1 MKISKERVQFRLDNE
16 ILSKY
21 EIPRNYNLFE
31 RKLSVTFT
39 KELNNQIKI
48 KTPKSEEIQIHTDL
62 FNSVVEFLEDI
73 QGNSIKSPADIK
85 FDLIYKNKKLDIDE
99 MLINYGIND
108 GDLIELKPIDKD
120 FEFNVKTLT
129 GKTLRFPAKSS
140 DTIEDVKYIIQ
151 KFERI
156 PSDEQRLIFAGLQL
170 EDKRT
175 LADYNIQ
182 KDTTIHLVLRLR
194 GGKN

>member
-1 MKISKERVQFRLDNE
+1 
-16 ILSKY
+16 
-21 EIPRNYNLFE
+21 
-31 RKLSVTFT
+31 
-39 KELNNQIKI
+39 
-48 KTPKSEEIQIHTDL
+48 
-62 FNSVVEFLEDI
+62 LEDI
-73 QGNSIKSPADIK
+73 QGNSIESPADIK

-140 DTIEDVKYIIQ
+140 DTIEDVKYVIQ

-175 LADYNIQ
+175 LVDYNIQ

>member
-1 MKISKERVQFRLDNE
+1 MKEYVQFRLDNE

-73 QGNSIKSPADIK
+73 QGNSIESPADIK

-140 DTIEDVKYIIQ
+140 DTIEDVKYVIQ

>member
-1 MKISKERVQFRLDNE
+1 LKISKERVQFRLDNE

-108 GDLIELKPIDKD
+108 GDIIELKPIDKD

>member
-1 MKISKERVQFRLDNE
+1 M
-16 ILSKY
+16 
-21 EIPRNYNLFE
+21 
-31 RKLSVTFT
+31 
-39 KELNNQIKI
+39 
-48 KTPKSEEIQIHTDL
+48 
-62 FNSVVEFLEDI
+62 EDI
-73 QGNSIKSPADIK
+73 QGNSIESPADIK

-140 DTIEDVKYIIQ
+140 DTIEDVKYVIQ

-156 PSDEQRLIFAGLQL
+156 PSDKQRLIFAGLQL